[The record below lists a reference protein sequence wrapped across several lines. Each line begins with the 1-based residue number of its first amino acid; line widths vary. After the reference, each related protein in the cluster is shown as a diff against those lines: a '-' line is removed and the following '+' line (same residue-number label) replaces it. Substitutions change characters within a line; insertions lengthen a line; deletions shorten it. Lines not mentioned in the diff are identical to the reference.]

1 MNYKQLVQEL
11 AQIRKDLRLCSRALS
26 DRIGVAES
34 SVSLWEC
41 GKKVPNAQLLMDW
54 CTALGTTLTM
64 LHGKTTISIEYPGS
78 IGGIYEPFIISQGYL
93 KCSCKLS

>member
-11 AQIRKDLRLCSRALS
+11 AQVRKDLRLCSRALS

-41 GKKVPNAQLLMDW
+41 GKKVPNAQLVMD
-54 CTALGTTLTM
+54 
-64 LHGKTTISIEYPGS
+64 
-78 IGGIYEPFIISQGYL
+78 
-93 KCSCKLS
+93 